1 LRERAGAHRHQDGYR
16 RDESKG
22 HNAHLLLL
30 KVDGGDTGYVE
41 KSLSTFPVAAKRKT
55 VILMLFAD
63 KNCGIFT

>member
-1 LRERAGAHRHQDGYR
+1 
-16 RDESKG
+16 
-22 HNAHLLLL
+22 LLLL

-41 KSLSTFPVAAKRKT
+41 KSLSTFPAAAKRKT